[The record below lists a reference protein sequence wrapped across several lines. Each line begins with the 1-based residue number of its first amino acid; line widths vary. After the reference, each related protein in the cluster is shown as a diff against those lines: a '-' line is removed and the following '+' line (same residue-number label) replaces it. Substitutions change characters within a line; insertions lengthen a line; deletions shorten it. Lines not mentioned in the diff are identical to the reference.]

1 MSTLMEIDNL
11 SSMIQDLGIDA
22 FMIVARLDA
31 IFQPIPTNSHTFQ
44 FYDKVVIF
52 TSILNFHL
60 APKAFVMK
68 DVEMTLNLIECNRIL
83 VERLLNLPSLN
94 EIIRKFKE
102 QGTMASEQL
111 NMLNPKVLMPF
122 TNICIQCQKILTDY
136 KFAYCTRVLYID
148 RIEDASVIH
157 AHCKPCHLKYSCSSV
172 EQNGVSKFYIICWI
186 FLHRQSE

>member
-1 MSTLMEIDNL
+1 MSTLIEINNL

-44 FYDKVVIF
+44 FCDKVVIF
-52 TSILNFHL
+52 TNILNFHL
-60 APKAFVMK
+60 APKTFVMK
-68 DVEMTLNLIECNRIL
+68 DVEMTLNLIECNRTL

-102 QGTMASEQL
+102 QGTIPSQQL
-111 NMLNPKVLMPF
+111 NMLNPKALMPF
-122 TNICIQCQKILTDY
+122 TSICIQCQKILTDY
-136 KFAYCTRVLYID
+136 KFAYSTRVLYID

-157 AHCKPCHLKYSCSSV
+157 AHCKPCHLKYSGSSV
-172 EQNGVSKFYIICWI
+172 EQNGVSKFYIIC
-186 FLHRQSE
+186 